1 MLQSLVM
8 AKRRTG
14 AWSFVGLML
23 LGCDPVGRE
32 RAALQAELAATSA
45 LLAEHRAQIVA
56 LKVDL
61 AKQQV
66 ALQVCEAGHK
76 RPSAPELPAPSASE
90 PGEPALTPV
99 CSAGVCVVKRA
110 EFDAFVAAP
119 ETAPR
124 LARVIPAM
132 RDGKTVGFNLYSIRA
147 GSPLALFGF
156 KNGDLVRSVNGEPID
171 GIDAALR
178 LYSQMRLLDRWT
190 IAGTRKGEP
199 FELTIAVE

>member
-1 MLQSLVM
+1 M
-8 AKRRTG
+8 ARRRTG

-45 LLAEHRAQIVA
+45 LLAEHRAQIEA
-56 LKVDL
+56 LKADL
-61 AKQQV
+61 VKQQV
-66 ALQVCEAGHK
+66 ALQVCQEGSK
-76 RPSAPELPAPSASE
+76 RPSAPELPAPAAPREDS
-90 PGEPALTPV
+90 PLTPV
-99 CSAGVCVVKRA
+99 CNAGVCVVKRA

-178 LYSQMRLLDRWT
+178 LYSRMRLLDRWT